1 MENVWKSKH
10 MIIIH
15 LQSSLKNLFR
25 PSVSNPTYSILII
38 LTFLTLTLR
47 VMYHRFIYYT
57 FIIISR
63 ENWEFQRDHDRFI

>member
-1 MENVWKSKH
+1 